1 MPKRKYTQYPSKA
14 KDQVKLIRRI
24 IKKKCP
30 TVSVRMAKG
39 TAWGY
44 VDITSRD
51 IGARFTAKEVK
62 CLKGIGL
69 NPGSNFE
76 VISPDARKKFI
87 DYHMMKR
94 AGIKLTG
101 E

>member
-1 MPKRKYTQYPSKA
+1 MPKRKYTKYPSSA
-14 KDQVKLIRRI
+14 KRQVTLIRRI

-39 TAWGY
+39 TAFGY

-51 IGARFTAKEVK
+51 IGARFTGKEMK
-62 CLKGIGL
+62 CLRNLGL

-76 VISPDARKKFI
+76 VISPDKRKEFI
-87 DYHMMKR
+87 EYHMMKH